1 MYNNS
6 KVTSTSH
13 EAVCL
18 VQTSLHSF
26 VIIFF
31 KLNNYYKALKLQVS
45 SLVSITTP
53 ISLPKGKGLIRIDQ
67 LQAFVCSCQEIVAA
81 K

>member
-6 KVTSTSH
+6 KVTSASH

-31 KLNNYYKALKLQVS
+31 KLINNYYKALKLQVS
-45 SLVSITTP
+45 IVLYL
-53 ISLPKGKGLIRIDQ
+53 LPLPSFYLKEK
-67 LQAFVCSCQEIVAA
+67 V
-81 K
+81 